1 MIKAYTA
8 MTREIDDTKAA
19 ATEILKT
26 LDIENNLLK
35 NSIGI
40 IACFSE
46 YDDTGA
52 LREICDALP
61 FSCIG
66 ATTSLCATGGEVD
79 QIMFI
84 ITVITSD
91 ICDFKTCTIPI
102 DNDYANSINAAV
114 TGLMNHEAGKPSL
127 LFGYFP
133 FNHNIS
139 SDVILRAIDRT
150 TGGIP
155 LFGTVADD
163 HLVDFS
169 TAKVIRDGAA
179 MRDTL
184 VLCAVYG
191 EVDFSFEVASLDK
204 ERLKRQKAIVTESD
218 GNLLIS
224 VNDKPALEYF
234 EEIGI
239 AKNRLASGAGIIPL
253 FVDYQDSELPI
264 ARGIFAVTPEGYA
277 VCGGE
282 MPPGSTFSVGRIN
295 SVDVL
300 STTKA
305 ALSSLTNKESVV
317 LGYSCVARYL
327 VQGSSNIAEAKLFTV
342 AAGDT
347 PYLFANSG
355 GELCPLPNS
364 KGKLV
369 NYFHNYSNV
378 LCRLM

>member
-1 MIKAYTA
+1 MIKAFTA

-19 ATEILKT
+19 AAEILKA

-52 LREICDALP
+52 LREICDAMP

-66 ATTSLCATGGEVD
+66 ATTSLCATGGEID
-79 QIMFI
+79 QIMLI

-91 ICDFKTCTIPI
+91 ICDFMTCTIPI
-102 DNDYANSINAAV
+102 DNDYTNSINSAV
-114 TGLMNHEAGKPSL
+114 TELISLEAGKPSL
-127 LFGYFP
+127 LLGYFP

-139 SDVILRAIDRT
+139 SDVILRAVDKA

-169 TAKVIRDGAA
+169 TAKVICDGAA

-184 VLCAVYG
+184 ALCAVYG
-191 EVDFSFEVASLDK
+191 DVDFSFEIASLDK
-204 ERLKRQKAIVTESD
+204 ERIKRQKAIVTESD
-218 GNLLIS
+218 GNLLIG

-239 AKNRLASGAGIIPL
+239 SKNRLASGAGIIPL
-253 FVDYQDSELPI
+253 IVDYQDSTLPV

-282 MPPGSTFSVGRIN
+282 MPPGATFSVGHID
-295 SVDVL
+295 SVDIL
-300 STTKA
+300 STTKT
-305 ALSSLTNKESVV
+305 ALNSLTNEESVV

-327 VQGSSNIAEAKLFTV
+327 VQGSSNTEEARLFTV

-355 GELCPLPNS
+355 GELCPVPNS
-364 KGKLV
+364 KGKLI
-369 NYFHNYSNV
+369 NHFHNYSNV